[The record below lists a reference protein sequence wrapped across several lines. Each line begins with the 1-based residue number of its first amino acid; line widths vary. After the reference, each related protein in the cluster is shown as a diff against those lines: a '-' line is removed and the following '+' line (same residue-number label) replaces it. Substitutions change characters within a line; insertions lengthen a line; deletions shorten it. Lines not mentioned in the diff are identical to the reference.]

1 MGILLLKNNDCFLKF
16 VVFSKLGIAQRF
28 YATTFHC
35 VGVTQFLRVVNIKP
49 DNKAVKLV
57 RGNIRC

>member
-1 MGILLLKNNDCFLKF
+1 MIVLLKF
-16 VVFSKLGIAQRF
+16 VVFSKFGIAQRF

-49 DNKAVKLV
+49 VNKVVKLV